1 MRIKTALLMTL
12 AAGVALA
19 AAVSTPAVEN
29 RGADQITLHGGSR
42 GDVSFPHHRH
52 QKALEDCKIC
62 HDTFPQQAGA
72 IDELKNSG
80 DLKPKQV
87 MNKLC
92 TKCHRDRKQAGETSG
107 PTTCTKCHQKG

>member
-1 MRIKTALLMTL
+1 MKKTRQLFLIGAVMSMVFLAGMALDAS
-12 AAGVALA
+12 AAKKSKIDG
-19 AAVSTPAVEN
+19 
-29 RGADQITLHGGSR
+29 
-42 GDVSFPHHRH
+42 
-52 QKALEDCKIC
+52 KAMYKANCKIC
-62 HDTFPQQAGA
+62 HDTFPQQTGA
-72 IDELKNSG
+72 IDELKKSG